1 MTETSGAKAAPYG
14 MGSMAI
20 AAVALVLAV
29 AHISFG
35 PFAPQKSVE
44 ETIVE
49 TAVKIKDAAKRAVT
63 GESDSVGAPAPQ
75 KKWNVDKIISG
86 LVLVLAASGI
96 LASIISLIR
105 KEQRAPAFFGFT
117 LASGVLVIAWLQWI
131 ALIVGGIILL
141 AAIVMNLDAI
151 LS

>member
-1 MTETSGAKAAPYG
+1 MTETSGAKTAPFG
-14 MGSMAI
+14 IGSMAI

-35 PFAPQKSVE
+35 PFAPQKPVE

-63 GESDSVGAPAPQ
+63 GETASVDAPAAR
-75 KKWNVDKIISG
+75 KNWDVDKIISG

-105 KEQRAPAFFGFT
+105 KEQKAPAFFGFT
-117 LASGVLVIAWLQWI
+117 LASGVLVVAWLQWI